1 MKHQHSNINMMKTNL
16 LFGFLCCCFFYQS
29 GFSQKQILGGSSG
42 SDIKVY
48 SSDSWKP
55 RNRPDSCPPAATI
68 NGQGMLFDVLNAS
81 RFLFQSGMGAGY
93 NDIQNLAGL
102 DFADWIDQQQKLPVT
117 NFLKETRDAHHE
129 VLDWHFS
136 TGGDSASI
144 ALTPNW
150 IHFQY
155 AWWTAHQKNQD
166 RLRQR
171 VALALS
177 EIFVISLDS
186 DLQGFGEGLASYYDI
201 MSRNAFGNFKDILM
215 AISLHPTMGFYLSHL
230 NNPKTDSIEN
240 TRPDENYAREIMQL
254 FSIGL
259 SELNPD
265 GSLKLDSLGQAI
277 PSYDQ
282 KDIKEL
288 AKVFTGLGLGAVVP
302 NMYTDTAVFGMGIYL
317 ADMTKPMRMY
327 EFWHEPGEKIMLDG
341 SIIPTGQT
349 GMKDIQDAV
358 TFLFNHPNVGPF
370 IGRQLIQRLIKS
382 NPSPEYIERITTV
395 FNDDGNGVRGNMGA
409 VIKAILLDPEA
420 RDCDWMLD
428 AENGQLREPIVRY
441 AHFTSAM
448 DIEQYYDRF
457 WNIGYEFFTS
467 TGQLP
472 LAAPTVFNFY
482 SPFYRPKGELDK
494 AGLYGPEFQIHNSRT
509 SIGFINQVNNWA
521 VYDYVMYS
529 WERDDPYTILMLNEL
544 EDLAAEPEVLVNRL
558 DILLTHGNLS
568 DRTRGIIKETI
579 SKFITGS
586 YRESR
591 VRMALYL
598 MMISPDY
605 AIFK

>member
-1 MKHQHSNINMMKTNL
+1 MMKTNL
-16 LFGFLCCCFFYQS
+16 LFGFLCCCLFYQS

-68 NGQGMLFDVLNAS
+68 NGQGMLFDVINAS

-102 DFADWIDQQQKLPVT
+102 DFADWIDQQQKLPAT
-117 NFLKETRDAHHE
+117 NFLNETRDAHHE

>member
-1 MKHQHSNINMMKTNL
+1 MMKTNL

-102 DFADWIDQQQKLPVT
+102 DFADWIDQQQKLPAT